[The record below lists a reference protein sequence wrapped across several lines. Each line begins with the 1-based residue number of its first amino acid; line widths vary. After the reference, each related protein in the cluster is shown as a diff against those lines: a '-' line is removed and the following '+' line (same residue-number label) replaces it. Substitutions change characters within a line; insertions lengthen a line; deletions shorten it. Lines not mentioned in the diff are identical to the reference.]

1 MSSGRTEF
9 RFTPSSLRARAGA
22 GGQGEAD
29 RSSPKGKRAVGEV
42 GWRVAGSCRGVG
54 RLSWRRA
61 TARLPH
67 PVSPQVAAD
76 LDQLATWP
84 PPADRRSFPPPPP
97 IPLPIPSPPAP
108 CARVRVVRALPTRG
122 PMQRVVACTV
132 TMCDDVN
139 VYYLDQW
146 RSSDSSTDI
155 NITIYSFREGHMT
168 LLTHALH
175 RAPSVSLETWSG
187 ELQYLFDRAV
197 TRRCWT
203 QHATTIVNNDIA
215 REDAVRFRHETAAR
229 WCARC

>member
-29 RSSPKGKRAVGEV
+29 RSSPRGKRAVGEA

-76 LDQLATWP
+76 IHQLATWP
-84 PPADRRSFPPPPP
+84 PPADRRPFPPPPP
-97 IPLPIPSPPAP
+97 LPLPIPPPPAP
-108 CARVRVVRALPTRG
+108 FARVRCRACPAYPRPDAAGRT
-122 PMQRVVACTV
+122 CTV
-132 TMCDDVN
+132 IMCADVL
-139 VYYLDQW
+139 VYNLDQW

-155 NITIYSFREGHMT
+155 SITIFNFKEGHTT

-175 RAPSVSLETWSG
+175 WAPSACCETWSG
-187 ELQYLFDRAV
+187 RCQIFLERAAGS
-197 TRRCWT
+197 RDYA
-203 QHATTIVNNDIA
+203 QHARSVVNYDIA
-215 REDAVRFRHETAAR
+215 REDAVRNHHQTAAR
-229 WCARC
+229 WRARC

>member
-1 MSSGRTEF
+1 MMCEPTG
-9 RFTPSSLRARAGA
+9 LLQLAC
-22 GGQGEAD
+22 D
-29 RSSPKGKRAVGEV
+29 RS
-42 GWRVAGSCRGVG
+42 
-54 RLSWRRA
+54 
-61 TARLPH
+61 ARLCCVLCRLRTLLH
-67 PVSPQVAAD
+67 AFVVCD
-76 LDQLATWP
+76 
-84 PPADRRSFPPPPP
+84 
-97 IPLPIPSPPAP
+97 
-108 CARVRVVRALPTRG
+108 VVRALPTRG

-132 TMCDDVN
+132 TMCNDVN

-146 RSSDSSTDI
+146 RSSDSSTDV
-155 NITIYSFREGHMT
+155 NIMIHNFREGHMT

-215 REDAVRFRHETAAR
+215 REDAARFRHETAAR